1 MSDMMTWIVW
11 VAILLMTHNTFD
23 WPGWL
28 RWPALVVLCL
38 VQLAL
43 HAPAES
49 GDEERTETV

>member
-1 MSDMMTWIVW
+1 MMTWIVW